1 MKISKLLIALALFAS
16 CTDQKDQK
24 PNDLTGQFKVVY
36 IDGCEY
42 LTSNDQYNDQL
53 AHKGNCKQ
61 CQINHRQVWFDVY
74 HEQKQYD
81 ARNSK

>member
-1 MKISKLLIALALFAS
+1 MKLSKLLIALLILAS
-16 CTDQKDQK
+16 CQK
-24 PNDLTGQFKVVY
+24 PDPIRSDQTTNYKVIY

-42 LTSNDQYNDQL
+42 LTSNDQYDDQL